1 MALLTFRAATNNAD
15 TSFSTNTIAATQPT
29 GTVAGDLQ
37 ILWATCSALA
47 PAAAPT
53 FSTPA
58 GWTQRG
64 VSSQFSLASG
74 VLNIRVYLFTRHASG
89 PGGTVTLTASANGAF
104 GVVRESYQNPDS
116 AAPFGQVVFGS
127 GGPDT
132 APVLSS
138 LTTTKIN
145 ALLGAFISQGV
156 AQNCA
161 PGSSGMTERVDNAT
175 TGISAYD
182 VIQSSI
188 GASGT
193 KTLSLPGSAD
203 YVWGFAEFWSELPA
217 SRTITPTGG
226 VSLAGVADLIS
237 GRVFVPSGGVVLSGT
252 APMTFSNGAVSY
264 TIVPSGGVTLAGA
277 GEVSFGKVFQP
288 SGGVSLSGTVQ
299 PLHGKQFNPSGGFSL
314 TGTNSFIRE
323 NTIVPT
329 GGIVFSG
336 TAPLIFNGNVPV
348 GVSTRLPLTF
358 AGQ

>member
-1 MALLTFRAATNNAD
+1 MALLTFRAATSSGDN
-15 TSFSTNTIAATQPT
+15 TFSTNTIAATLPT

-37 ILWATCSALA
+37 LLWATAAGLA

-53 FSTPA
+53 FSTPS
-58 GWTQRG
+58 GWTLRG
-64 VSSQFSLASG
+64 VSSEFPLVGGA
-74 VLNIRVYLFTRHASG
+74 LNIRIYLFTRNGSG

-104 GVVRESYQNPDS
+104 GTIRESFQNPDS
-116 AAPFGQVVFGS
+116 SAPFGQVIFGN
-127 GGPDT
+127 GGPST
-132 APVLSS
+132 SATLSS
-138 LTTTKIN
+138 ITTTKIN
-145 ALLGAFISQGV
+145 ALLGAFISQGA
-156 AQNCA
+156 AQGCS
-161 PGSSGMTERVDNAT
+161 PGASGMTERIENT
-175 TGISAYD
+175 TYGVAAYD

-193 KTLSLPGSAD
+193 KTLTLPASTD
-203 YVWGFAEFWSELPA
+203 FIWGFAEFWSELPA

-226 VSLAGVADLIS
+226 VSLVGVADLIS
-237 GRVFVPSGGVVLSGT
+237 GRVFVPSNGVVLSGT

-264 TIVPSGGVTLAGA
+264 TIVPSGGVTLSGV
-277 GEVSFGKVFQP
+277 GEVSFGRVFQP

-299 PLHGKQFNPSGGFSL
+299 PLHGKQFNPSGGISL

-323 NTIVPT
+323 NIIVPT

-336 TAPLIFNGNVPV
+336 TASLIFNGNVPV